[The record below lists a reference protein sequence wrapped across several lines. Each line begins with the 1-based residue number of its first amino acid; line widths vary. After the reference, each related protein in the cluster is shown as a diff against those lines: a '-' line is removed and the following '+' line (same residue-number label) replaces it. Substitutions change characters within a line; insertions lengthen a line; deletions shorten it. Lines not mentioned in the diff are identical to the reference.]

1 MITFGWR
8 PSEKGAVSGGMGKG
22 NVGGGVRWGGCKVA
36 YRESLDLE
44 VWEAILPI
52 LRALARAAARG

>member
-1 MITFGWR
+1 
-8 PSEKGAVSGGMGKG
+8 MGKG